1 MIGIDRLTV
10 KYHGEIVGVISLTP
24 DDKRLA
30 FEYDPRWLAEGFSIS
45 PLELPLKAG
54 LFLAKPTPLYG
65 NFGIFEDSLPDGYGR
80 YLLHKALMREGID
93 DRNLTAIE
101 RLSIVGNSGMGAL
114 TYEPTNEARVV
125 PNLFEQY
132 RARRRKT
139 EGQPETILKK
149 EEEITDFDLLQEK
162 ALEVLQEQQDT
173 DAGLLLYNSG
183 NSGGCR
189 PKAVFSDTEGHWLVK
204 FRHTYDPQDMGLQE
218 YHYNEIAR
226 KCGID
231 VPDFKLTNG
240 KYFTTKRFDLTV
252 DGERIHTATAGGLLC
267 LSLSEPVLDYSNLLA
282 LTGYITQ
289 NSKYVEEMY
298 RRMVFN
304 YLTDNKDDHCKNFS
318 YLIRKDSNGKFIWHL
333 APAYDLTLCTEGY
346 NGQHAT
352 SVNSTGYPT
361 LLDFIAVGTKIK
373 MSEKRCKEIF
383 DEVYQNCDD
392 LLFNDITKK

>member
-1 MIGIDRLTV
+1 MNKIDRLTV
-10 KYHGEIVGVISLTP
+10 KYHSEIVGVISLTP

-45 PLELPLKAG
+45 PLELPLKTG
-54 LFLAKPTPLYG
+54 LFLAKATPFYG
-65 NFGIFEDSLPDGYGR
+65 DFGIFEDSLPDGYGR

-114 TYEPTNEARVV
+114 TYEP
-125 PNLFEQY
+125 
-132 RARRRKT
+132 
-139 EGQPETILKK
+139 ETIISTG
-149 EEEITDFDLLQEK
+149 EEITDCDLLQEK
-162 ALEVLQEQQDT
+162 ALEVLKEQQDT

-189 PKAVFSDTEGHWLVK
+189 PKAVFSDAEGHWLVK
-204 FRHTYDPQDMGLQE
+204 FRHTYDPKDMGLQE

-252 DGERIHTATAGGLLC
+252 DGERIHTATAGGLRC

-289 NSKYVEEMY
+289 NAKYVEEMY

-318 YLIRKDSNGKFIWHL
+318 YLVRKDSNGKFIWHL

-352 SVNSTGYPT
+352 SVNSTGSPT
-361 LLDFIAVGTKIK
+361 LQDFIAVGIKIK
-373 MSEKRCKEIF
+373 MNEKRCREIF

-392 LLFNDITKK
+392 LLLNKIRNK